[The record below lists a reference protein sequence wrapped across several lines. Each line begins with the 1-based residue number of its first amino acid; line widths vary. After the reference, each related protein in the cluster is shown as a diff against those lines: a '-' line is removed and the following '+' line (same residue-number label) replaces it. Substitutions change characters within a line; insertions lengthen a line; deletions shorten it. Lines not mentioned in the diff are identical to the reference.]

1 MESMKEEFMIPR
13 WLSRA
18 GLAALILAPA
28 AVAQTVNISGA
39 GGTFIYPLASKW
51 FSEYNKLHPDIQI
64 NYQSIGSGG
73 GIRQFSQER
82 TVDFGETDGPMN
94 DQQLNDAKIKP
105 IYHFPLALGGVV
117 PIYNISEKG
126 IRFSGETLANIF
138 LGKVVMWDAPEIAK
152 DNPGVKL
159 PSEPITVVHRADGS
173 GTTYTW
179 VDFLSKISP
188 EFQKKVGVGTSVT
201 WPVGLGGKGNEGVA
215 GMVRQTP
222 GSIGYV
228 ELIYALQNK
237 IAYASVKNA
246 AGEFTNASLDSVSA
260 AAATA
265 KIPADYRVSITNA
278 PGKGVYPVS
287 TFTWI
292 LVSPALPDAAKKKAL
307 HEFLDWAVT
316 HGQTYAKDLG
326 YAPLPK
332 SVAVQVR
339 KDIANLK

>member
-1 MESMKEEFMIPR
+1 MTPR
-13 WLSRA
+13 TLIRA
-18 GLAALILAPA
+18 SLAALFLAPLA
-28 AVAQTVNISGA
+28 FAQTVSVSGA

-51 FSEYNKLHPDIQI
+51 FHEYNNLHPQVQI

-94 DQQLNDAKIKP
+94 DQQLKESKIQP
-105 IYHFPLALGGVV
+105 IYHLPMALGGVV
-117 PIYNISEKG
+117 PIYNLPAHGLK
-126 IRFSGETLANIF
+126 FSGETLANIY
-138 LGKVVMWDAPEIAK
+138 LGKVVMWDDAAIAK

-159 PSEPITVVHRADGS
+159 PAEPINVVHRADGS

-179 VDFLSKISP
+179 VDYLSKLSG
-188 EFQKKVGVGTSVT
+188 EFQKKIGVGTSVT

-215 GMVRQTP
+215 GLVRQTP

-237 IAYASVKNA
+237 IDYAPVKNA
-246 AGEFTNASLDSVSA
+246 AGVFVNASLETVSA

-265 KIPADYRVSITNA
+265 QIPADYRVSITNA
-278 PGKGVYPVS
+278 PGKNVYPIS

-292 LVSPALPDAAKKKAL
+292 LASPSIQDPAKKKAL
-307 HEFLDWAVT
+307 YEFLIWAVT
-316 HGQTYAKDLG
+316 KGQTYSKDLG

-332 SVAVQVR
+332 SLVDR
-339 KDIANLK
+339 ELKDIAKLK

>member
-1 MESMKEEFMIPR
+1 MKEASMKTSLLVR
-13 WLSRA
+13 
-18 GLAALILAPA
+18 AALATLLLAPA
-28 AVAQTVNISGA
+28 VLGQTTSLSGA

-51 FSEYNKLHPDIQI
+51 FNEYNKENPKVQI

-73 GIRQFSQER
+73 GIRQFSIEQ

-94 DQQLNDAKIKP
+94 DQQLKDSKVKP
-105 IYHFPLALGGVV
+105 VFHFPMALGGVV
-117 PIYNISEKG
+117 PVYNLSVTGLK
-126 IRFSGETLANIF
+126 FSGETLAEIF
-138 LGKVVMWDAPEIAK
+138 LGKVAMWDDPAIAK

-159 PSEPITVVHRADGS
+159 PGEPITVVHRADGS

-179 VDFLSKISP
+179 VDFLSKVSP

-201 WPVGLGGKGNEGVA
+201 WPVGLGGKGNEGVS
-215 GMVRQTP
+215 GMVKQTP

-228 ELIYALQNK
+228 ELIYALQTK
-237 IAYASVKNA
+237 IPHAPVKNA
-246 AGEFTNASLDSVSA
+246 AGVYLNASLASVSA

-278 PGKGVYPVS
+278 PGKEAYPIS

-292 LVSPALPDAAKKKAL
+292 LATPSMQDASKKKAL
-307 HEFLDWAVT
+307 HDFLVWAVT
-316 HGQTYAKDLG
+316 KGQTYTEELG

-332 SVAVQVR
+332 SLVQNEL
-339 KDIANLK
+339 KDIGKMK